1 MNLRVRFAL
10 ALGALAAAATITAGV
25 TSYLSTRD
33 RLNDEVDAAL
43 RETASTANRDSR
55 FDRGAPGIDRFGDV
69 KTRGPY
75 PSPTPHIELY
85 TVQRLDADGKVVAP
99 TTFVSLP
106 VESSDIQVAKQGGSV
121 VRTIHVAD
129 GTPYR
134 MLTTAA
140 AGGGALQI
148 ARELTATENLLNSLR
163 NRYAV
168 LSVVVSAAAAA
179 IGWVIARRSTR
190 SLMRLTAAV
199 EDVGATGR
207 LDVAIGVKGGD
218 EAGRLATAFN
228 GMLSALTR
236 SREQQQQLIQDAG
249 HELRTPLT
257 SMRTNVALLKRGG
270 RMTPEATKSTID
282 DLDSELG
289 ELTSLFNELVELATD
304 SRDEEPQQDVSLQRI
319 VERAAARLERRTGRS
334 VLIDGDG
341 GIVTGRPL
349 ALERAVRNVLD
360 NAAKFDPT
368 GYPIEVTIRGG
379 HVEVRDRGPGIGAG
393 DITHV
398 FDRFYRSDAA
408 RNQPGSGLG
417 LAIVA
422 DIAAA
427 HGGRAFAFNHPQGGA
442 VVGFDLGVDREGSDA
457 SPAASDG
464 GGGG

>member
-33 RLNDEVDAAL
+33 RLNEEVDAAL
-43 RETASTANRDSR
+43 RETAITANRDVR
-55 FDRGAPGIDRFGDV
+55 FERGAPGIDRFGDV
-69 KTRGPY
+69 RNRGPL
-75 PSPTPHIELY
+75 PAPTRIELY
-85 TVQRLDADGKVVAP
+85 NVQRLDADGKIVAP
-99 TTFVSLP
+99 TAFVSLP
-106 VESSDIQVAKQGGSV
+106 VDARDIEVAQQGGSV
-121 VRTIHVAD
+121 VRTVDVAD

-134 MLTTAA
+134 VLTTAA
-140 AGGGALQI
+140 ANGGALQVG
-148 ARELTATENLLNSLR
+148 RDLTATESLLNSLR
-163 NRYAV
+163 NRYAL
-168 LSVVVSAAAAA
+168 LSVIVSAAAAI

-207 LDVAIGVKGGD
+207 LDMAIGVKGGD

-257 SMRTNVALLKRGG
+257 SMRTNVALLKRGD
-270 RMTPEATKSTID
+270 RMSPEATKSTID

-304 SRDEEPQQDVSLQRI
+304 SRDEEPQQDVSLSRI
-319 VERAAARLERRTGRS
+319 VERASARLERRTGRTVINDS
-334 VLIDGDG
+334 DG
-341 GIVTGRPL
+341 GNLTGRPV
-349 ALERAVRNVLD
+349 ALERAVRNLLD

-368 GYPIEVTIRGG
+368 GYPIEVTVRGG
-379 HVEVRDRGPGIGAG
+379 HLEVRDRGPGISAG
-393 DITHV
+393 DVAHV
-398 FDRFYRSDAA
+398 FDRFYRSDLA

-427 HGGRAFAFNHPQGGA
+427 HGGRAFASNHPEGGA
-442 VVGFDLGVDREGSDA
+442 VVGFDLDADREAADA
-457 SPAASDG
+457 SPTAIDRG
-464 GGGG
+464 GGG

>member
-10 ALGALAAAATITAGV
+10 ALGTLAAAATIAAGV
-25 TSYLSTRD
+25 SSYLSTRN
-33 RLNDEVDAAL
+33 RLNEEVDSAL
-43 RETASTANRDSR
+43 SETASAANRDPR
-55 FDRGAPGIDRFGDV
+55 FDRGAPGIDRFGGLSND
-69 KTRGPY
+69 RAAF
-75 PSPTPHIELY
+75 PSANSRIELY
-85 TVQRLDADGKVVAP
+85 NVQRLDADGKAVAP
-99 TTFVSLP
+99 ASFVALP
-106 VESSDIQVAKQGGSV
+106 IDSRDIAIAQGGGSLT
-121 VRTIHVAD
+121 RTID
-129 GTPYR
+129 INGTPYR
-134 MLTTAA
+134 MLTT
-140 AGGGALQI
+140 GVSRGGALQI
-148 ARELTATENLLNSLR
+148 ARDLTATKSLLDSLR

-179 IGWVIARRSTR
+179 LGWVIARRSTR

-207 LDVAIGVKGGD
+207 LDTEIAVTGSD

-228 GMLSALTR
+228 GMLTALTR

-270 RMTPEATKSTID
+270 RMSPEATKSTID

-304 SRDEEPQQDVSLQRI
+304 TRDEEPQQDVSLQRI
-319 VERAAARLERRTGRS
+319 VERAAARLERRTGR
-334 VLIDGDG
+334 VLLIDGDG
-341 GIVTGRPL
+341 GMLTGRPV
-349 ALERAVRNVLD
+349 ALERAVRNLLD

-368 GYPIEVTIRGG
+368 GYPIEVTVRGG
-379 HVEVRDRGPGIGAG
+379 HLEVRDRGPGISPA
-393 DITHV
+393 DIAHI

-427 HGGRAFAFNHPQGGA
+427 HGGRAFAFNHPEGGA
-442 VVGFDLGVDREGSDA
+442 VVGFDLTVDRGVPDA
-457 SPAASDG
+457 SPATHDTGVG
-464 GGGG
+464 G

>member
-10 ALGALAAAATITAGV
+10 ALSVLAAAATITAGV

-33 RLNDEVDAAL
+33 RLNEEVDIAL
-43 RETASTANRDSR
+43 QETARVANRDSR
-55 FDRGAPGIDRFGDV
+55 FDRGSPGIDRFGGLSSRNPV
-69 KTRGPY
+69 QP
-75 PSPTPHIELY
+75 PSPHIELY
-85 TVQRLDADGKVVAP
+85 NVQRLDPEGKIVGPVS
-99 TTFVSLP
+99 FVSLP
-106 VESSDIQVAKQGGSV
+106 IGARDLEIAREGGSV
-121 VRTIHVAD
+121 VRTVHVD

-134 MLTTAA
+134 MLTTAS

-148 ARELTATENLLNSLR
+148 ARELTATESLLNSLR
-163 NRYAV
+163 NRYLV
-168 LSVVVSAAAAA
+168 LSVVVSAVAAA

-207 LDVAIGVKGGD
+207 LDMAIGVERGD

-257 SMRTNVALLKRGG
+257 SMRTNVALLRRGD

-282 DLDSELG
+282 DLESELG

-319 VERAAARLERRTGRS
+319 VERASARLERRTGRT

-341 GIVTGRPL
+341 GILTGRPV
-349 ALERAVRNVLD
+349 ALERAVRNLLD

-379 HVEVRDRGPGIGAG
+379 HVEVRDRGPGISAN
-393 DITHV
+393 DLAHI

-442 VVGFDLGVDREGSDA
+442 VVGFELGVEREASDA
-457 SPAASDG
+457 LPAASDRG
-464 GGGG
+464 GGG

>member
-10 ALGALAAAATITAGV
+10 ALAALAAAATITAGV

-33 RLNDEVDAAL
+33 RLNEEVDTAL
-43 RETASTANRDSR
+43 QETARVANRDVR
-55 FDRGAPGIDRFGDV
+55 FERGSPAIDRFGGLSSRNPV
-69 KTRGPY
+69 QS
-75 PSPTPHIELY
+75 PSPHIELY
-85 TVQRLDADGKVVAP
+85 SVQRLDADGKIVGPAS
-99 TTFVSLP
+99 FVSLP
-106 VESSDIQVAKQGGSV
+106 IDAGDVDVARHGGSS
-121 VRTIHVAD
+121 VRTVHVD

-140 AGGGALQI
+140 AGGGALQV
-148 ARELTATENLLNSLR
+148 ARELTSTESLLNSLR

-207 LDVAIGVKGGD
+207 LDMAVGVERGD
-218 EAGRLATAFN
+218 EAGRLAAAFN

-270 RMTPEATKSTID
+270 GRMSPEATQSTID

-319 VERAAARLERRTGRS
+319 VERASARLERRTGRT

-341 GIVTGRPL
+341 GILTGRPV
-349 ALERAVRNVLD
+349 ALERAVRNLLD

-368 GYPIEVTIRGG
+368 GYPIEVTVRGG
-379 HVEVRDRGPGIGAG
+379 HVEVRDRGPGISAN
-393 DITHV
+393 DVAHV
-398 FDRFYRSDAA
+398 FDRFYRSDLA

-427 HGGRAFAFNHPQGGA
+427 HGGRAFAFNHPEGGA

-457 SPAASDG
+457 SSAASDRG
-464 GGGG
+464 GGG

>member
-43 RETASTANRDSR
+43 QETASTANRDSR

-69 KTRGPY
+69 KSRGPF

-85 TVQRLDADGKVVAP
+85 TVQRLDTDGKVVAP
-99 TTFVSLP
+99 TAFVLLP
-106 VESSDIQVAKQGGSV
+106 VESSDIAVAKQGGSV

-168 LSVVVSAAAAA
+168 LSVVVSAVAAA

-319 VERAAARLERRTGRS
+319 VERAAARLERRTGRT
-334 VLIDGDG
+334 VLIDSDG
-341 GIVTGRPL
+341 GILTGRPL

-379 HVEVRDRGPGIGAG
+379 HVEVRDRGPGISAG
-393 DITHV
+393 DVAHV
-398 FDRFYRSDAA
+398 FDRFYRSDLA

-442 VVGFDLGVDREGSDA
+442 VVGFDVGVDREGSDA
-457 SPAASDG
+457 SPAASDRG
-464 GGGG
+464 GGG

>member
-1 MNLRVRFAL
+1 VNLRVRFAL
-10 ALGALAAAATITAGV
+10 ALSVLAAAATITAGV

-33 RLNDEVDAAL
+33 RLNQEVDAAL
-43 RETASTANRDSR
+43 QETATVANRDPR
-55 FDRGAPGIDRFGDV
+55 FDRGSPTIDRFGDV
-69 KTRGPY
+69 RNRGPL
-75 PSPTPHIELY
+75 PMSSSRIELY
-85 TVQRLDADGKVVAP
+85 NVQRLDAEGKVVGP
-99 TTFVSLP
+99 TGFVSLP
-106 VESSDIQVAKQGGSV
+106 IGNSDVEVAREGGSV
-121 VRTIHVAD
+121 VRTVRVG

-148 ARELTATENLLNSLR
+148 ARELTSTESLLNSLR

-179 IGWVIARRSTR
+179 VGWVIARRSTR

-207 LDVAIGVKGGD
+207 LDLAVGVERKD
-218 EAGRLATAFN
+218 EAGRLAAAFN

-257 SMRTNVALLKRGG
+257 SMRTNVALLRRGD
-270 RMTPEATKSTID
+270 RMTPEARKSTID

-319 VERAAARLERRTGRS
+319 VERAGARLERRTGRA
-334 VLIDGDG
+334 VLIDGVG

-349 ALERAVRNVLD
+349 ALERAVRNLLD

-368 GYPIEVTIRGG
+368 GYPIEVTIRAG
-379 HVEVRDRGPGIGAG
+379 HVEVRDRGPGISPN
-393 DITHV
+393 DIAHI

-427 HGGRAFAFNHPQGGA
+427 HGGRAFAFNHPEGGA
-442 VVGFDLGVDREGSDA
+442 VVGFELGIDREGPDA
-457 SPAASDG
+457 SPAASDRGVG
-464 GGGG
+464 G